1 MDLASPGGARKPRAV
16 DGLVPAVS
24 DSTSTFAPT
33 LSNSSS
39 AFCTLLFIFTAFRA
53 SNRTRIHAHATVA
66 IVTWSSPWISTP
78 LVCCAHISDLAR
90 SLALSDPRRSTLECA
105 HTAATPFDHRR
116 RSLISSY
123 KNNFTIE
130 SPDTSFVTII
140 IIITPTNS
148 CEWSCPQ
155 AAEGLPPLQRIARH
169 LPPAMSLLRNPSQLL
184 IHRVRPSTT
193 RLCH

>member
-1 MDLASPGGARKPRAV
+1 MDLARGGARKPRAV
-16 DGLVPAVS
+16 DGGLVPAVS
-24 DSTSTFAPT
+24 DSTSTFASA

-39 AFCTLLFIFTAFRA
+39 AFCNLLSIFTAFGA

-66 IVTWSSPWISTP
+66 IVTWSSPWISTR

-90 SLALSDPRRSTLECA
+90 SLALSDHRRSTLECA

-130 SPDTSFVTII
+130 SPNTSFVTII

-148 CEWSCPQ
+148 REWSCPQ
-155 AAEGLPPLQRIARH
+155 AAEGLPPLQQIARH